1 MKPQHSALYAVEKEA
16 YSSDARTGRLKVG
29 NDEVSTPILWLGHRV
44 RGNPKPW
51 QAFHLPGVLM
61 NAWDILSTGQASEN
75 IRKAGIQEYLNL
87 GISCAT
93 FLDSGGYLYLKR
105 DDVRP
110 DPLEILGL
118 YEDSAPTIGAILDHP
133 LDPFLPAKVN
143 EKRWRQTMAN
153 TRLMYERNGNVTL
166 MPIVHAHSVDQANKA
181 CADLRQA
188 VGEPVVLGIGSLVP
202 LMRTHHNGEVLRRKP
217 SGQSEAPV
225 EYHQSSRHLVVEII
239 KTIRAEFPHAFL
251 HVFGVGGTTTMHVM
265 FALGVDSLD
274 SIGWRLKAGYGAVQL
289 PGFGDRFTGD
299 RQRKKRTL
307 LMDDEKATEA
317 LLECQCP
324 VCQEHATLE
333 KRLAALDK
341 SFNNRALH
349 NAWVFVQEA
358 DAFRAQIGT
367 NSVESFVRE
376 RLQHSPL
383 KSLLPDVFDRSEQT
397 TDESA

>member
-1 MKPQHSALYAVEKEA
+1 MYQTQEDICKPLPGSTAYEVEKKGP
-16 YSSDARTGRLKVG
+16 SSKARVGRLKIG
-29 NDEVSTPILWLGHRV
+29 DKEVLTPILWLGHRA

-51 QAFHLPGVLM
+51 QVFRLPGVLM
-61 NAWDILSTGQASEN
+61 NAWDILSTNQVSQKVREV
-75 IRKAGIQEYLNL
+75 GIQEYLNL
-87 GISCAT
+87 ETSSAT

-105 DDVRP
+105 DDVKP
-110 DPLEILGL
+110 DPLQILGL
-118 YEDSAPTIGAILDHP
+118 YEDSAPTIGAVLDHP
-133 LDPFLPAKVN
+133 LDPFLPAEVN
-143 EKRWRQTMAN
+143 KKRWRRTIVN
-153 TRLMYERNGNVTL
+153 TRLMFEKNGHLTL
-166 MPIVHAHSVDQANKA
+166 MPIVHAHSVDQAREA
-181 CADLRQA
+181 CADLRQV
-188 VGEPVVLGIGSLVP
+188 VGEPTVLGIGSLVP
-202 LMRTHHNGEVLRRKP
+202 LMRTRHNGEVLRH
-217 SGQSEAPV
+217 
-225 EYHQSSRHLVVEII
+225 HQSSRHLVIEVI
-239 KTIRAEFPHAFL
+239 KAIHTEFPNAFL
-251 HVFGVGGTTTMHVM
+251 HVFGVGGTTTMHLM

-307 LMDDEKATEA
+307 LTDDEKAKEA

-349 NAWVFVQEA
+349 NAWVFVQEVV
-358 DAFRAQIGT
+358 AFRAQIET

-383 KSLLPDVFDRSEQT
+383 KSLLPAVFDQPEQAT
-397 TDESA
+397 AESA